1 MGSSFITSKPQ
12 EYEAIFCIIGKPNV
26 GKSSLLN
33 NLLNSER
40 VLVSD
45 VPGTTRDA
53 IDAVFK
59 HNGKIYKVIDTAG
72 IRRKGKIESRIEK
85 FSLLRTELAISRS
98 KFIILLIDA
107 TKEISEQDEV
117 IGGLAFKSNLPTIIA
132 VNKWDAVEKNTSTM
146 NEFTKIV
153 ENRFKYLSWAPI
165 VFISA
170 KQGLRINSI
179 FESISKIKSQINLK
193 VSVSIL
199 NDVIN
204 QAQINNQAPIF
215 NGDRLKI
222 TYATQ
227 AKAQVPTFVL
237 FCNNP
242 KYLHFSYARY
252 LEKKIRDSFGFSNTP
267 ITLYFKSKN
276 ARNRNLDQSV
286 KFKQEG
292 YEENN

>member
-1 MGSSFITSKPQ
+1 
-12 EYEAIFCIIGKPNV
+12 
-26 GKSSLLN
+26 
-33 NLLNSER
+33 
-40 VLVSD
+40 
-45 VPGTTRDA
+45 
-53 IDAVFK
+53 
-59 HNGKIYKVIDTAG
+59 
-72 IRRKGKIESRIEK
+72 
-85 FSLLRTELAISRS
+85 
-98 KFIILLIDA
+98 
-107 TKEISEQDEV
+107 
-117 IGGLAFKSNLPTIIA
+117 
-132 VNKWDAVEKNTSTM
+132 M

-179 FESISKIKSQINLK
+179 FESITKIKSQINLK